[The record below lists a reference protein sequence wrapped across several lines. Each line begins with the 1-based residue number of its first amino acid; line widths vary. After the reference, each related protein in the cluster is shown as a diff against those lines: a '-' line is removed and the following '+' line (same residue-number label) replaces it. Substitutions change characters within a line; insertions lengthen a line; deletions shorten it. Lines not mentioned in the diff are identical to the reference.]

1 MFCNF
6 NFLEVSIFCFVV
18 SVDLPCGRSFP
29 QVICIFGLCVSFPWW
44 PCLPPHPYS
53 IPSGFWKCLHS
64 VVSFI
69 CFCQNHG
76 VYNGL
81 RVCFALFSSLV
92 IPTPCA

>member
-6 NFLEVSIFCFVV
+6 NLLEVSIFCFVV
-18 SVDLPCGRSFP
+18 SVDHPCGKSFS
-29 QVICIFGLCVSFPWW
+29 QVICIFELCDSFPWW
-44 PCLPPHPYS
+44 PCPSPHPYS

-64 VVSFI
+64 VVSLI

-76 VYNGL
+76 VYSGL

-92 IPTPCA
+92 IPTPCV